1 MSLKKRKK
9 KKKPKL
15 KSLSSLKKKAWVL
28 FSQYIRQ
35 SSADNYG
42 VCVCYTCGER
52 QQWKEA
58 QAGHA
63 IPGRHNAVLYDEE
76 IVRVQCVACNIFR
89 RGNYQAFITKLIKSN
104 GIEWW
109 ENKLSDSRQTVKY
122 TRTDIQEII
131 DKYTERLKAYG

>member
-1 MSLKKRKK
+1 MKK

-28 FSQYIRQ
+28 FSQYIRTK
-35 SSADNYG
+35 AMDNG
-42 VCVCYTCGER
+42 GHCICYTCGDHSH
-52 QQWKEA
+52 WKEM

-76 IVRVQCVACNIFR
+76 VVRVQCVRCNIFL
-89 RGNYQAFITKLIKSN
+89 RGNYPIFTTKLIKAH
-104 GIEWW
+104 GMEWW
-109 ENKLSDSRQTVKY
+109 EDKLANSRKTVKY

-131 DKYTERLKAYG
+131 DKYTERLKSYG